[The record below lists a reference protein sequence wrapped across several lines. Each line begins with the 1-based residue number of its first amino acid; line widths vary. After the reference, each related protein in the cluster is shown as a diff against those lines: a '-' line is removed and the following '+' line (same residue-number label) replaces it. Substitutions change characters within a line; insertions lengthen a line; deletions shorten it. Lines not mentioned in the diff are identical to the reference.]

1 MCKHGCASTF
11 TPAPGHS
18 GQFFKKM
25 RNLIYFPLPSQL
37 LAIQQVFVIYEWCDK
52 MLKSN
57 FLWFYLLDNF
67 YIFAFLGQYD
77 HCAGHGPFFWES
89 KWSLRF
95 YGSINTRNA
104 YVRALEQF
112 LLSSLTVCVHLR
124 SSLLSGC
131 IFCRAFGCCTP
142 QTLVKIVIFSVFV
155 LKSWKNT
162 KSSKFGAK
170 FSKKIVLFF

>member
-1 MCKHGCASTF
+1 MNDVTRCSNKFFMILSA
-11 TPAPGHS
+11 
-18 GQFFKKM
+18 GQFLF
-25 RNLIYFPLPSQL
+25 N
-37 LAIQQVFVIYEWCDK
+37 C
-52 MLKSN
+52 
-57 FLWFYLLDNF
+57 
-67 YIFAFLGQYD
+67 FLGQYD